1 MSQSR
6 SILVRPATMQLPVLL
21 TVCVSLA
28 ATSLLNGAQFSET
41 RDLPPLKLAA
51 SELDAILIKTH
62 SFVDAANGSAEQGS
76 SRETVKL
83 AVGDHQIEI
92 PHFSL
97 ASSVAFPN
105 EIFGFS
111 YAYYQADKPI
121 SSVTIDLGDSSRRVL
136 VSGESAD
143 QVEALSNLLANEFH
157 RHSSP
162 IGGTKFRRVAGT
174 CLSMLFL
181 TSLMIGSAYY
191 WKNRHSMALGMPIC
205 STIGFLLVILV
216 PWHRLLP
223 GFILYQRYSP
233 FFLIRHAPQIC
244 LLALLAALV
253 GIPVSHFLSRKEQ

>member
-1 MSQSR
+1 MR
-6 SILVRPATMQLPVLL
+6 LPVLFI
-21 TVCVSLA
+21 VCLSLA

-41 RDLPPLKLAA
+41 RDLPPLTLAA
-51 SELDAILIKTH
+51 SELDAILIKIH
-62 SFVDAANGSAEQGS
+62 SFVDAANGSAEQSS

-83 AVGDHQIEI
+83 AVGGHQIEV

-111 YAYYQADKPI
+111 YAYYQADEPI
-121 SSVTIDLGDSSRRVL
+121 SSVTIDLGDSSRRL
-136 VSGESAD
+136 SVSGESAD
-143 QVEALSNLLANEFH
+143 KVETLSNLLANEFH
-157 RHSSP
+157 HHSSP
-162 IGGTKFRRVAGT
+162 IGGTKFRGVAGA
-174 CLSMLFL
+174 CLSILFL
-181 TSLMIGSAYY
+181 SSLMIGSAYY
-191 WKNRHSMALGMPIC
+191 WKNRHSRALGMPIC

-253 GIPVSHFLSRKEQ
+253 GIPMSHLLSRKEQ

>member
-1 MSQSR
+1 MR
-6 SILVRPATMQLPVLL
+6 LPVLL

-28 ATSLLNGAQFSET
+28 ATSLLKGAQFSET

-51 SELDAILIKTH
+51 SELDAILIKIH

-83 AVGDHQIEI
+83 AVGGHQIEI

-111 YAYYQADKPI
+111 YAYYQADEPI

-162 IGGTKFRRVAGT
+162 IGGTKIRRVAGT
-174 CLSMLFL
+174 FLSMLFL

-191 WKNRHSMALGMPIC
+191 WKNRHSRALGMPIC

-244 LLALLAALV
+244 LLALLAAVV

>member
-1 MSQSR
+1 
-6 SILVRPATMQLPVLL
+6 
-21 TVCVSLA
+21 
-28 ATSLLNGAQFSET
+28 LNAAQFSET

-51 SELDAILIKTH
+51 SELDAILTKIH
-62 SFVDAANGSAEQGS
+62 SFVDTANGSAEQGS

-83 AVGDHQIEI
+83 AVGGHQIEI

-111 YAYYQADKPI
+111 YAYYQADEPI
-121 SSVTIDLGDSSRRVL
+121 SSVTVDLGDSSRRVL

-143 QVEALSNLLANEFH
+143 QVKALSNLLANEFH

-162 IGGTKFRRVAGT
+162 IGGTKIRRVAGT
-174 CLSMLFL
+174 FLSMLFL

-191 WKNRHSMALGMPIC
+191 WRNRQSRALGMPIC
-205 STIGFLLVILV
+205 STIGFLLVILL

-253 GIPVSHFLSRKEQ
+253 EIPVSHFLSRKEQ

>member
-1 MSQSR
+1 MR
-6 SILVRPATMQLPVLL
+6 LPVLL
-21 TVCVSLA
+21 IVCVSLA
-28 ATSLLNGAQFSET
+28 ATSLLNAAQFSET

-51 SELDAILIKTH
+51 SELDAILIKIH

-76 SRETVKL
+76 SSRNCEARRWWPPDRNPPFLPAL
-83 AVGDHQIEI
+83 A
-92 PHFSL
+92 
-97 ASSVAFPN
+97 AVAFPN

-136 VSGESAD
+136 VSGDSEV

-162 IGGTKFRRVAGT
+162 IGSRKFRRVAGI
-174 CLSMLFL
+174 CLSILFL

-191 WKNRHSMALGMPIC
+191 WKNRHSRALGMPIC
-205 STIGFLLVILV
+205 SAIGFLLVILV

-253 GIPVSHFLSRKEQ
+253 GIPVSHFLSRKER

>member
-1 MSQSR
+1 MR
-6 SILVRPATMQLPVLL
+6 LPVLFI
-21 TVCVSLA
+21 VCLSLA

-51 SELDAILIKTH
+51 SELDAILIKIH

-83 AVGDHQIEI
+83 AVGGHQIEV

-111 YAYYQADKPI
+111 YAYYQADEPI
-121 SSVTIDLGDSSRRVL
+121 SSVTIDLGDSSRRL
-136 VSGESAD
+136 SVSGESAEK
-143 QVEALSNLLANEFH
+143 VETLSNLLANEFH
-157 RHSSP
+157 HHSSP
-162 IGGTKFRRVAGT
+162 IGGTKFRGVAGA
-174 CLSMLFL
+174 CLSILFL
-181 TSLMIGSAYY
+181 SSLMIGSAYY
-191 WKNRHSMALGMPIC
+191 WKNRHSRALGMPIC
-205 STIGFLLVILV
+205 STIGFLLVIFV

-253 GIPVSHFLSRKEQ
+253 GIPMSHLLSRKEQ

>member
-1 MSQSR
+1 
-6 SILVRPATMQLPVLL
+6 MQLPVLL

-41 RDLPPLKLAA
+41 RELPPLKLAA

-62 SFVDAANGSAEQGS
+62 SFVEAANGSAEQGS

-83 AVGDHQIEI
+83 AVGGHQIEI

-111 YAYYQADKPI
+111 YAYYQADEPI

-143 QVEALSNLLANEFH
+143 QVEALSNLVANEFH
-157 RHSSP
+157 RHFSP
-162 IGGTKFRRVAGT
+162 IGGTKIRRVAGT
-174 CLSMLFL
+174 FLSMLFL

-233 FFLIRHAPQIC
+233 FFLIRHAPLIC

>member
-1 MSQSR
+1 MR
-6 SILVRPATMQLPVLL
+6 LPVLL
-21 TVCVSLA
+21 IVCVSLA
-28 ATSLLNGAQFSET
+28 VTSLLNAAQFSET
-41 RDLPPLKLAA
+41 RDLPPLKLGA
-51 SELDAILIKTH
+51 SELDTILIKIH

-83 AVGDHQIEI
+83 AVGGHQIEI

-105 EIFGFS
+105 EIFEFS
-111 YAYYQADKPI
+111 YAYYQADEPI
-121 SSVTIDLGDSSRRVL
+121 SSVTIDLGDSSRRIL

-162 IGGTKFRRVAGT
+162 IGGTKIRRVAGT
-174 CLSMLFL
+174 FLSMLFL
-181 TSLMIGSAYY
+181 TSLMIGGTYY
-191 WKNRHSMALGMPIC
+191 WRNRQSGALGMPIC

-216 PWHRLLP
+216 PWRRLLP

-233 FFLIRHAPQIC
+233 VFLIRHAPQIC

-253 GIPVSHFLSRKEQ
+253 GIPVSHLLSRKEQ